1 MFYFNTNRGTEFQND
16 ILSSFIFLTVI
27 TSCST
32 YFNMTVRNQYQVLS
46 KAAIISLSNSFSP
59 KYLRLNL

>member
-32 YFNMTVRNQYQVLS
+32 YFN
-46 KAAIISLSNSFSP
+46 AIKEALEPYF
-59 KYLRLNL
+59 RC